1 MMIEFENVSL
11 TLGQFALHDISL
23 KVNEGDYY
31 FILGPSGA
39 GKTVV
44 LEAVAGLHQPDSGTV
59 LLRGEDMQNIPPE
72 KRNISLV
79 YQDYSLFPHMDVFNN
94 VAFGLKMRKKSK
106 HEIKTVVDD
115 MLHHFGISHIRNR
128 ATLTLSGGEQQRVAL
143 CRALVVEPEFLLLD
157 EPLSAMDPLTKDQF
171 IGVLHDLHQEQGLTI
186 VEVTHSR
193 REAKALATHIAVIM
207 DGYLEQ
213 EDTTQRVFECPVNP
227 EVATFLGVENI
238 FEGVLTERK
247 GDDALVQA
255 GNLLIQALS
264 DLPTGTPV
272 YMYVRAISVAVKPKT
287 EKIRPG
293 QNAIAGT
300 VTMLLPHGDL
310 WKITIDA
317 GVPLYAL
324 LSADEVKS
332 ADITIGTE
340 VVACFDP
347 DAVHLCVKTSEPLP
361 SSNK

>member
-1 MMIEFENVSL
+1 MIEFENVSL

-23 KVNEGDYY
+23 KVNEGDFY

-44 LEAVAGLHQPDSGTV
+44 LEAVAGLHQPDSGSV

-79 YQDYSLFPHMDVFNN
+79 YQDYSLFPHMDVFDN

-106 HEIKTVVDD
+106 NEIKTVVDE
-115 MLHHFGISHIRNR
+115 MLQRFGISHIKNR

-157 EPLSAMDPLTKDQF
+157 EPLSAMDPITKDQF
-171 IGVLHDLHQEQGLTI
+171 IGVLHDLHHDQGLTI

-193 REAKALATHIAVIM
+193 REAKALATRIAVIM
-207 DGYLEQ
+207 DGCLEQ
-213 EDTTQRVFECPVNP
+213 EDTAQRVFECPANP
-227 EVATFLGVENI
+227 EVAAFLGVENI
-238 FEGVLTERK
+238 FEGLLTEK
-247 GDDALVQA
+247 QGDIASVQVGDQVIFA
-255 GNLLIQALS
+255 RS
-264 DLPTGTPV
+264 DLPKDTPV
-272 YMYVRAISVAVKPKT
+272 CMYIHAISVAV
-287 EKIRPG
+287 RANSVNRAQG

-310 WKITIDA
+310 WKITIDV

-324 LSADEVKS
+324 LSADEVKN
-332 ADITIGTE
+332 ADITIGKK
-340 VVACFDP
+340 VAACFDP
-347 DAVHLCVKTSEPLP
+347 DAVHLGARLW
-361 SSNK
+361 